1 MRCRAVRAVVAR
13 RKFKAEPAGNSK
25 TTLKYLTVCNSTVRP
40 SHAVEVRLLLF
51 FAFGFALN

>member
-1 MRCRAVRAVVAR
+1 MGVARAVVAR
-13 RKFKAEPAGNSK
+13 RKFKPEPAGNSK